1 MVEKAPEN
9 AMWYVHILKSERIER
24 YYTGHTENLE
34 RRLKEHNGG
43 KTRSL
48 KAYLPVRIIYAE
60 EFPTQREA
68 FRRENQIKRYKG
80 GEAFRRLVKAT

>member
-1 MVEKAPEN
+1 MVENAQEN
-9 AMWYVHILKSERIER
+9 VMWYGYILKSERIER

-48 KAYLPVRIIYAE
+48 KAYLPVHIIYVE
-60 EFPTQREA
+60 EFPTKREA

-80 GEAFRRLVKAT
+80 GEAFRRLLSN